1 MDPFTEK
8 LERILAGPSEP
19 DCEFVVSKHSF
30 RAVYALAEKIRTTF
44 GTDEKNIL
52 VRTQDKAL
60 IAAAVL
66 ASLVSDFLV
75 VFPYALSDRAAE
87 DIRITMAIDAVL
99 DDHWKNELSQGSP
112 HHARHDDPILSAPLA
127 KKPDQPFIKFF
138 TGGSTGK
145 PKSWIKTP
153 ENIFGEAF
161 YLSKKLGFSK
171 DDRVFSTAP
180 PYHIYG
186 FLFSVLTPF
195 VSSSGVLHKECS
207 FPEEIRQC
215 IRNDSPTV
223 FAAVPVHYRILN
235 GGKIPAGALR
245 LACSSA
251 GRLEEA
257 DSNYFHEKTGV
268 ELVEIYGSTET
279 GGIAFRSCSKGEEY
293 LTPFEV
299 VEWKVID
306 ERLHVRSPFISPD
319 IPKNDKWF
327 FRTSDRVRKI
337 DSRRIKLLGRAD
349 DIVKVGGNRL
359 DLENI
364 REKIKATPGVVDAA
378 VFALASGNGR
388 QNDICA
394 VVQGHLD
401 AKNLK
406 SSLSESL
413 EVYAVPKRIKMVDKL
428 PISSAG
434 KFDRE
439 ALKAIFTRL

>member
-1 MDPFTEK
+1 
-8 LERILAGPSEP
+8 
-19 DCEFVVSKHSF
+19 
-30 RAVYALAEKIRTTF
+30 
-44 GTDEKNIL
+44 
-52 VRTQDKAL
+52 
-60 IAAAVL
+60 
-66 ASLVSDFLV
+66 
-75 VFPYALSDRAAE
+75 
-87 DIRITMAIDAVL
+87 
-99 DDHWKNELSQGSP
+99 
-112 HHARHDDPILSAPLA
+112 
-127 KKPDQPFIKFF
+127 
-138 TGGSTGK
+138 
-145 PKSWIKTP
+145 
-153 ENIFGEAF
+153 
-161 YLSKKLGFSK
+161 
-171 DDRVFSTAP
+171 
-180 PYHIYG
+180 
-186 FLFSVLTPF
+186 
-195 VSSSGVLHKECS
+195 
-207 FPEEIRQC
+207 
-215 IRNDSPTV
+215 
-223 FAAVPVHYRILN
+223 VPVHYRILN